1 MCTQL
6 KLHTF
11 TKVHLLARKLENRK
25 IYFYASSLKDVD
37 TEGTLSSNFGKLL
50 FDNKRLEG
58 ESQH

>member
-6 KLHTF
+6 KLHIF

-37 TEGTLSSNFGKLL
+37 TEGMLSSNFGKLL
-50 FDNKRLEG
+50 FDNKRLEA

>member
-11 TKVHLLARKLENRK
+11 TKVHLLVRKLENRK
-25 IYFYASSLKDVD
+25 IYFYASLKDVD
-37 TEGTLSSNFGKLL
+37 TEGMLSSNFGKLL